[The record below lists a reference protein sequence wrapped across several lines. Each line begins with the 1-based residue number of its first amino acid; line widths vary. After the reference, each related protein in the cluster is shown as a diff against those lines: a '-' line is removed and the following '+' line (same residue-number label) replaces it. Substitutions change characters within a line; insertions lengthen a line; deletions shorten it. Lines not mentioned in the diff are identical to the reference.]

1 MRPTVAVI
9 LFPGTNCE
17 LESLRACERADMKPE
32 IFRWNDN
39 RRKLKNYDAFII
51 PGGFS
56 YEDRGRSGI
65 IASKDPIMESIK
77 KEADNGKIVF
87 GICNGAQILVEA
99 GLIPG
104 LTVDQPEMGLNWNER
119 IYKGKILGTGFYND
133 WIYMR
138 SDAKKSRSAF
148 NNFGKDLIMRIPIA
162 HAEGRFTIKNPE
174 VLKSIIENDQTVF
187 RYCDANGKIIDEFP
201 VNPNGAVHNLAGVCN
216 RRGNVMSLM
225 PHPERT
231 AVEGQ
236 PIFDSIATYLTGR
249 FRIVKPK
256 STSKSAKIVVEDII
270 EQQKKKPNIEIQIKL
285 IITDNEERTIEN
297 TMKQRG
303 FKNVKLQRKIYF
315 GIHCKEN
322 DNKKKIAEKLL
333 KSGEIANLN
342 KEIPTIIIDDKEYL
356 YDKKQGLTEK
366 SGKSQK
372 QFSYVVKDLDN
383 YAGKS
388 VFSKIKAHFPQEE
401 VTKIEK
407 GVMWNI
413 GLKKQESVNKLI
425 RTHIFHNPNA
435 AGIMALK

>member
-17 LESLRACERADMKPE
+17 LESLRACERAGMKPE

-77 KEADNGKIVF
+77 KEADNGKVVF

-119 IYKGKILGTGFYND
+119 IYKGKILGSGFYND

-138 SDAKKSRSAF
+138 SDAKKGRSAF
-148 NNFGKDLIMRIPIA
+148 NNFEKNLIMRIPIA
-162 HAEGRFTIKNPE
+162 HAEGRFTIKNHD
-174 VLKSIIENDQTVF
+174 VLKSIIENDQTIF
-187 RYCDANGKIIDEFP
+187 RYCDSKGEIINEFP
-201 VNPNGAVHNLAGVCN
+201 VNPNVAVYNLAGVCN

-231 AVEGQ
+231 ETEGQ
-236 PIFDSIATYLTGR
+236 PIFDSVAEYLKGGFKLAIPKKATQTR
-249 FRIVKPK
+249 
-256 STSKSAKIVVEDII
+256 KIVVEDII
-270 EQQKKKPNIEIQIKL
+270 EQQKKTPDIEIQVKL
-285 IITDNEERTIEN
+285 IITDNEERTLEN
-297 TMKQRG
+297 TMKQKG
-303 FKNVKLQRKIYF
+303 FKNLRLERKVHY
-315 GIHCKEN
+315 GIHCKKN
-322 DNKKKIAEKLL
+322 ANKKKIAEKLL
-333 KSGEIANLN
+333 KSGELVNLN
-342 KEIPTIIIDDKEYL
+342 KEIPTVIIDNKSYL
-356 YDKKQGLTEK
+356 FDKKQGLTEK
-366 SGKSQK
+366 NIQKTK

-388 VFSKIKAHFPQEE
+388 VYSKIKGHFPQAEI
-401 VTKIEK
+401 TKIEK
-407 GVMWNI
+407 GIMWNI

-435 AGIMALK
+435 ASIVALK

>member
-1 MRPTVAVI
+1 
-9 LFPGTNCE
+9 
-17 LESLRACERADMKPE
+17 MKPE

-39 RRKLKNYDAFII
+39 KRKLKNYDAFII

-119 IYKGKILGTGFYND
+119 VYKGKILGNGFYND

-138 SDAKKSRSAF
+138 SDAKRGRSAF
-148 NNFGKDLIMRIPIA
+148 NNYEKDQIIKIPIA

-174 VLKSIIENDQTVF
+174 VLKSLIENDQTVF
-187 RYCDANGKIIDEFP
+187 RYCDSNGKIIDEFP
-201 VNPNGAVHNLAGVCN
+201 VNPNGAVYNLAGVCN

-231 AVEGQ
+231 EIEGQ
-236 PIFDSIATYLTGR
+236 LIFNSVAEYLKGVFKLVIPKKATQTKKI
-249 FRIVKPK
+249 IVKD
-256 STSKSAKIVVEDII
+256 IVE
-270 EQQKKKPNIEIQIKL
+270 EQKKKPDIEIQVKL

-297 TMKQRG
+297 TMKQKG
-303 FKNVKLQRKIYF
+303 FKNLKLQRRIYYS
-315 GIHCKEN
+315 IHCKKN
-322 DNKKKIAEKLL
+322 ADKKKVAEKLL
-333 KSGEIANLN
+333 RSGELANLN
-342 KEIPTIIIDDKEYL
+342 KEIPTIIINNKYYL
-356 YDKKQGLTEK
+356 FDKKQGLMEK
-366 SGKSQK
+366 AFQKQK
-372 QFSYVVKDLDN
+372 QFNYVVKDLDN

-388 VFSKIKAHFPQEE
+388 VYSKIKTHFSREE
-401 VTKIEK
+401 ITKIEK

-425 RTHIFHNPNA
+425 ETHIFHNPNA
-435 AGIMALK
+435 AGIMALQ